1 MPSDVPFESEQAL
14 RERGTSRTPDVL
26 LSCPMGVRVTKK
38 DADDDGWRVICWIDS
53 KVSTIFC
60 SALSLMS
67 IVDCT
72 ESRQCTVGS
81 LW

>member
-60 SALSLMS
+60 SAFVLD
-67 IVDCT
+67 VYC
-72 ESRQCTVGS
+72 
-81 LW
+81 